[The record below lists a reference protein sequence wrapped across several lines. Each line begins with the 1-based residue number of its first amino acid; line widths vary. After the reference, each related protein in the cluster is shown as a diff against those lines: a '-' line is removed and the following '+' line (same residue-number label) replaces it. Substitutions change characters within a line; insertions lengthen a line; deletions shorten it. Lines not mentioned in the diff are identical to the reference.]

1 MTATPIIL
9 DIGSIDMVVLFV
21 AMNVLMVVVALAI
34 VHGLE
39 AYVNWQRRRRRR

>member
-1 MTATPIIL
+1 MTAAPVIL
-9 DIGSIDMVVLFV
+9 DVGGVDMIVLFV
-21 AMNVLMVVVALAI
+21 ALNVLMVAVALAI